1 LEPGSASYAAFVT
14 RGRGSPAWAIPL
26 GSADEIDSLVTLWRD
41 QVSRP
46 AKGDDALGAA
56 ERRYSGRLRQR
67 LWDPI
72 EARLEGVTRVVL
84 IPDGSIHLVNPIAL
98 RREDGRFLVQDGPVF
113 QIVSSE
119 RDLIGPPTVGR
130 PGAGFLGIADPDFDA
145 LPSDTVSMLESG
157 PPAPDSGDDREV
169 SRGLPCVSGETRP
182 QWEQLPGSAREV
194 QEAAAIWQRALGQG
208 TRDGAGTDDVTHPP
222 ASPQA
227 RLLLGRAAS
236 EDAFRRLAGG
246 RRILHVATHGVF
258 ADACPA
264 SEAASDSAG
273 VSPDNPLLRAGL
285 VLAGANLPIA
295 KGGTPGE
302 DGILTADEIAAVD
315 LSGVE
320 TAVLSGCE
328 TGVGVVRAG
337 EGVFGLRRAF
347 EIAGVRT
354 LVLSL
359 WPVTDRAARA
369 WTTRFYQA
377 RLIGGLDAAAAAH
390 EASRGVLDARRAA
403 GESTDPIYW
412 AAFIAAGR

>member
-1 LEPGSASYAAFVT
+1 
-14 RGRGSPAWAIPL
+14 
-26 GSADEIDSLVTLWRD
+26 VTLWRD

-46 AKGDDALGAA
+46 AKGDEALGAA

-67 LWDPI
+67 IWDPI
-72 EARLEGVTRVVL
+72 EARLKGVTRVVL
-84 IPDGSIHLVNPIAL
+84 IPDGSLHLVNPIAL
-98 RREDGRFLVQDGPVF
+98 RREDGRFLVEDGPVF

-119 RDLIGPPTVGR
+119 RDLIGPPTAGR
-130 PGAGFLGIADPDFDA
+130 PGAGFLGIADPDFDKP
-145 LPSDTVSMLESG
+145 PSDSASVLETG
-157 PPAPDSGDDREV
+157 DLAPEAGEEREV
-169 SRGLPCVSGETRP
+169 SRGLPCSAGGSRP
-182 QWEQLPGSAREV
+182 QWERLPGSAREV
-194 QEAAAIWQRALGQG
+194 EEAAALWQRALGTG
-208 TRDGAGTDDVTHPP
+208 ARDADVDDVLHPP
-222 ASPQA
+222 SSPQA
-227 RLLLGRAAS
+227 RVLLGRAAS
-236 EDAFRRLAGG
+236 EDAFRRLAAG
-246 RRILHVATHGVF
+246 RRILHVATHGFF

-264 SEAASDSAG
+264 WDAAGDS
-273 VSPDNPLLRAGL
+273 VSPDNPLLGAGL

-295 KGGTPGE
+295 KGSTPGQ

-369 WTTRFYQA
+369 WTTRFYQS
-377 RLIGGLDAAAAAH
+377 RLIGGQDAAAAAR
-390 EASRGVLDARRAA
+390 EASRGVLEARRAA